1 MTSTLPDLSRVS
13 LNEIIFE
20 GRNQAYGAFEL
31 RRLYDSHLKQATAL
45 TMLRCLLAMSTPTVM
60 RYFAGPELAP
70 IAKAKP
76 DLGPEFILQD
86 APIFEPVIPTVA
98 TPPPVS
104 SPVSTTAFTPPRIVA
119 NTDPTPATD
128 QPTMTQLNTT
138 EVGATT
144 VVGEP
149 GAVSV
154 IDPTPAAPAT
164 GGTAT
169 DEIFTMTQEMPAYPG
184 GYGELLKYLGKN
196 MKYPAL
202 ALRNSIEGKVY
213 VKFVVDETGQV
224 VNPVVLKGIGGGCDE
239 EALRVVRL
247 LPRFT
252 PGMQNGRA
260 VKVYFNLPIVFKI
273 K

>member
-1 MTSTLPDLSRVS
+1 MTSTLPDLSRVT

-31 RRLYDSHLKQATAL
+31 RRVYDTHLKQATAL
-45 TMLRCLLAMSTPTVM
+45 TILLCLLAISTPFVI
-60 RYFAGPELAP
+60 RQFAVPEEVPVSRTKTDHL
-70 IAKAKP
+70 P
-76 DLGPEFILQD
+76 DIIFSDE
-86 APIFEPVIPTVA
+86 PIFEPVVPVVQ
-98 TPPPVS
+98 TPPPPS
-104 SPVSTTAFTPPRIVA
+104 NPVSTQSFVPPRIVA
-119 NTDPTPATD
+119 NTDPVQTTD

-144 VVGEP
+144 VVGDP
-149 GAVSV
+149 GAVAV
-154 IDPTPAAPAT
+154 IEVAPTPAT
-164 GGTAT
+164 SSTST
-169 DEIFTMTQEMPAYPG
+169 EEIFTMTQEMPSYPG

-196 MKYPAL
+196 IKYPAL
-202 ALRNSIEGKVY
+202 ALRNSVEGKVY

-239 EALRVVRL
+239 EALRVVRG

-260 VKVYFNLPIVFKI
+260 VKVYFNLPIAFKMVN
-273 K
+273 